1 MKKYYFA
8 MITITDY
15 WKLRLI
21 ERGTRENLPSYSVLT
36 ETRFK
41 YQYKIA
47 EGIWLSKVAR
57 ALYA

>member
-1 MKKYYFA
+1 